1 MMKNGL
7 SPRMHFLIISG
18 AALLCFAFLIS
29 RPKTV
34 VKDEVKAVSSETP
47 ETKGGE
53 NIHMMNPEAVQMAAE
68 IRQKYATDA
77 NPLNAYRELGEMFYK
92 ASVFDSSAYYF
103 EQIAISNPGVENWLR
118 AGDAYLQAFT
128 LTLNAAK
135 AEELAEK
142 TRDSYSQALK
152 IDPSNLHARTNTA
165 LTYVNSAN
173 PMRAISILR
182 EVLEQQPNYL
192 PAIISLGK
200 LSMQSGQYDKAVE
213 RFKEVLRID
222 KNNIDGK
229 IGLAYSYIELGKAE
243 DAGVLLNEL
252 LEENIDPVVKD
263 EVRKTLNNL
272 K

>member
-7 SPRMHFLIISG
+7 NPRVHFLILSG

-47 ETKGGE
+47 AVKEGV
-53 NIHMMNPEAVQMAAE
+53 HMMNPEAVKMAAE

-77 NPLNAYRELGEMFYK
+77 NPLNVYRELGEMFFK

-103 EQIAISNPGVENWLR
+103 EQIAIQNPGVENWLR
-118 AGDAYLQAFT
+118 SGDAYLQAFS
-128 LTLNAAK
+128 LSLDAAK
-135 AEELAEK
+135 GEDLAEK
-142 TRDSYSQALK
+142 TRDSYSRALQL
-152 IDPSNLHARTNTA
+152 DPSNLHAKTNTA

-182 EVLEQQPNYL
+182 EVLDKQPNYL
-192 PAIISLGK
+192 PAIMSMGK
-200 LSMQSGQYDKAVE
+200 LSMQSGQFDKAAE
-213 RFKEVLRID
+213 RFKDVLRID
-222 KNNIDGK
+222 KNSVDGR
-229 IGLAYSYIELGKAE
+229 IGLAYSYIELGKTEEA
-243 DAGVLLNEL
+243 ATLLKGL

>member
-7 SPRMHFLIISG
+7 NPRVHFLIISG

-34 VKDEVKAVSSETP
+34 VKDEVKAVSSDTP
-47 ETKGGE
+47 EVNE
-53 NIHMMNPEAVQMAAE
+53 EEIHMMNPEAVRLAAE

-77 NPLNAYRELGEMFYK
+77 NPLNVYRELGEMFYR

-103 EQIAISNPGVENWLR
+103 EQIALHNPGVENWLR
-118 AGDAYLQAFT
+118 AGDAYLQAFS

-135 AEELAEK
+135 AEDLAEK
-142 TRDSYSQALK
+142 TRDSYGKALQ

-182 EVLEQQPNYL
+182 EVLDQQPNYL
-192 PAIISLGK
+192 PAIISMGK
-200 LSMQSGQYDKAVE
+200 LSMQSGQFDKAVE

-222 KNNIDGK
+222 KQNMDGK
-229 IGLAYSYIELGKAE
+229 IGLAYSYIELGKTE
-243 DAGVLLNEL
+243 DARVLLNEL
-252 LEENIDPVVKD
+252 LEEDIDPVVKD

>member
-7 SPRMHFLIISG
+7 NPRVHFLIISG

-34 VKDEVKAVSSETP
+34 VKDEVKAVSSEAP
-47 ETKGGE
+47 DVNEGV
-53 NIHMMNPEAVQMAAE
+53 HMMNPEAVRMAGE
-68 IRQKYATDA
+68 IRRKYATDA
-77 NPLNAYRELGEMFYK
+77 NPLNGYRELGEMFYK

-103 EQIAISNPGVENWLR
+103 EQIALNSPGVENWLR
-118 AGDAYLQAFT
+118 SGDAYLQAFS

-135 AEELAEK
+135 GEELAEK
-142 TRDSYSQALK
+142 TRESYSRALQ
-152 IDPSNLHARTNTA
+152 IDPSNLHAKTNTA

-173 PMRAISILR
+173 PMRAINILR
-182 EVLEQQPNYL
+182 EVLDQQPNYL
-192 PAIISLGK
+192 PAIISMGK

-222 KNNIDGK
+222 KDNMDGK
-229 IGLAYSYIELGKAE
+229 IGLAYSYIETGKTE
-243 DAGVLLNEL
+243 DARVLLTEL
-252 LEENIDPVVKD
+252 LELNIDPVVRD
-263 EVRKTLNNL
+263 EVRKTLNSL

>member
-7 SPRMHFLIISG
+7 SPRLHFLILLG
-18 AALLCFAFLIS
+18 VALLCFAFLIS

-34 VKDEVKAVSSETP
+34 VKDEVKAVSSDTP
-47 ETKGGE
+47 EAKGGE
-53 NIHMMNPEAVQMAAE
+53 NTHMMNPEAAQMAAG
-68 IRQKYATDA
+68 IRQKHATDA
-77 NPLNAYRELGEMFYK
+77 NPLNAYRELGEMFFK

-103 EQIAISNPGVENWLR
+103 EQIAISNPGTENWLR
-118 AGDAYLQAFT
+118 SGDAYLQAYT

-142 TRDSYSQALK
+142 TRESYSQALK
-152 IDPSNLHARTNTA
+152 FDPSNLHARTNTA
-165 LTYVNSAN
+165 LTYVSSAN
-173 PMRAISILR
+173 PMRAINILR
-182 EVLEQQPNYL
+182 EVLDQQPNYL

-200 LSMQSGQYDKAVE
+200 LSMQSGQFDKAAE

-222 KNNIDGK
+222 RNNIDGK
-229 IGLAYSYIELGKAE
+229 IGLAYSYIELSKTE
-243 DAGVLLNEL
+243 DAKILLNEL
-252 LEENIDPVVKD
+252 LEEDIDRVVKD